1 MINPFDRATEISIE
15 HPKKVLAIGFVSTLL
30 LSSMAMFLEFDN
42 SEDAFFPDNETVQ
55 LLDEVEGEY
64 QASIDFVRIIVRT
77 ESDLSDSS
85 TWSHLGR
92 MEAILLEEENLSGV
106 AYPLFGGQANNGPAS
121 SAISWLKYQSPEN
134 NAAWINGLLASVDAL
149 ASAEE
154 ENYSAAKE
162 ALEASISGIPA
173 PVAVTSLEMSSWD
186 YSEPSDWLPKILAG
200 EDIQEELGAVIGAS
214 QSLVSDNES
223 KSAELGVLRGQIAGG
238 IAPLLGYQSV
248 ELGSS
253 ISGTVPSGTADLLAS
268 DGPFL
273 VTMTVSTD
281 PEDHGGKSVEEV
293 QADIVLWTENVER
306 EVLALDDESSSV
318 FSFSQFLQGQNAN
331 LGAELAILNS
341 ASLLILGSI
350 LYFTFRSFRDTAF
363 VLGLTVFGILATYGT
378 SGLLTKIGVDMTF
391 NAAMNSIPCLLYT
404 SPSPRDS

>member
-92 MEAILLEEENLSGV
+92 MESILLEEENLSGV

-186 YSEPSDWLPKILAG
+186 YAEPSDWLPKILAG

-223 KSAELGVLRGQIAGG
+223 KSAELGVLRGQITGG

-268 DGPFL
+268 NGPFL

-281 PEDHGGKSVEEV
+281 PEDHVGKSAEEV

-306 EVLALDDESSSV
+306 EILALDDAVSYTHLTLPTIYSV
-318 FSFSQFLQGQNAN
+318 
-331 LGAELAILNS
+331 
-341 ASLLILGSI
+341 
-350 LYFTFRSFRDTAF
+350 
-363 VLGLTVFGILATYGT
+363 
-378 SGLLTKIGVDMTF
+378 
-391 NAAMNSIPCLLYT
+391 
-404 SPSPRDS
+404 

>member
-64 QASIDFVRIIVRT
+64 QASIDFVRIIVRS

-92 MEAILLEEENLSGV
+92 MESILLGEENLSGV

-281 PEDHGGKSVEEV
+281 PEDHGGKS
-293 QADIVLWTENVER
+293 
-306 EVLALDDESSSV
+306 
-318 FSFSQFLQGQNAN
+318 
-331 LGAELAILNS
+331 AE
-341 ASLLILGSI
+341 G
-350 LYFTFRSFRDTAF
+350 
-363 VLGLTVFGILATYGT
+363 
-378 SGLLTKIGVDMTF
+378 
-391 NAAMNSIPCLLYT
+391 
-404 SPSPRDS
+404 PRM